1 METLRRLAWLTV
13 VISLGTVIL
22 GSWTRINGA
31 GMTCPD
37 WPLCRGE
44 VVPSLADG
52 TIWEWT
58 HRLFAFS
65 LGPLVLALLAAA
77 WFQRRRSRLIPPT
90 AIAVAGLLGVQIF
103 LGAATVHLN
112 NSPLSVVLHWGTAMA
127 FIASLVA
134 LAIFARD
141 ERQAISPS
149 ALTLGLAMTAIAA
162 FATMCVGAYVSSS
175 GAGLACLS
183 VPECA
188 GHVVTYSPGQVI
200 QMLHRGLA
208 AITLLAIAIMFGWSF
223 LTQTSRRVRSATT
236 IAVVLI
242 MVQILL
248 GLLNVVWRLP
258 TDLREAHALNAA
270 LLFLSLIVAT
280 VFSAIERDR
289 TQLATVRT

>member
-90 AIAVAGLLGVQIF
+90 AIAVAGLLGVQVF

>member
-1 METLRRLAWLTV
+1 
-13 VISLGTVIL
+13 
-22 GSWTRINGA
+22 
-31 GMTCPD
+31 MTCPD

-90 AIAVAGLLGVQIF
+90 AIAVAGLLGVQVF